1 MSEKNKE
8 KVVIALGGNALEEK
22 GKESTAENQLSV
34 VKRTCEFLA
43 GISAAGYEIAI
54 VHGNGPQ
61 VGRILLASET
71 AHNVT
76 PAMPFVVC
84 GAMSQGYIGYHI
96 QQAMRYALHQVG
108 RGHIPVVSLVT
119 QVIVD
124 PNDPAFQHPTKPIGI
139 YYTEE
144 KRGGN
149 KYVKNAS

>member
-76 PAMPFVVC
+76 PAMPFDVC

-96 QQAMRYALHQVG
+96 QQAHAVRAASGGARAYSGGVAG
-108 RGHIPVVSLVT
+108 DPGHRRS
-119 QVIVD
+119 Q
-124 PNDPAFQHPTKPIGI
+124 
-139 YYTEE
+139 
-144 KRGGN
+144 
-149 KYVKNAS
+149 